1 MAMVAN
7 SLEETII
14 GAQET
19 KDPEETYNAQEIVKE
34 TKGAMTDAQETKDLE
49 ETRNARETKGPEET
63 GNARETKGAMI
74 GAQEIFKETK
84 DQCSA
89 QETRDPE
96 ETCSARETKG
106 AMIGAQEIF
115 KETKDQC
122 SAQETRDPEETCS
135 AQKTK
140 GQRNFQDSKD
150 PEDPQ
155 ISRETMTDARL
166 LATSTSAGL
175 ELMKFL
181 VLGKVSVTKTN
192 CQVLGYPIYLTFQ
205 DQMGSTAA
213 PSASYKPPPPSLPAL
228 PTTPSSWWAW
238 SIW

>member
-19 KDPEETYNAQEIVKE
+19 KDPEETYNAQEIAKE

-49 ETRNARETKGPEET
+49 ETRNARETKGV
-63 GNARETKGAMI
+63 
-74 GAQEIFKETK
+74 
-84 DQCSA
+84 
-89 QETRDPE
+89 
-96 ETCSARETKG
+96 
-106 AMIGAQEIF
+106 MIGAQEIF

-135 AQKTK
+135 AQETK
-140 GQRNFQDSKD
+140 GQCNCQDSKD

-181 VLGKVSVTKTN
+181 VLGEVSVMKAN
-192 CQVLGYPIYLTFQ
+192 CQVVGCPIYLTFQ
-205 DQMGSTAA
+205 DQMGSTTACR
-213 PSASYKPPPPSLPAL
+213 
-228 PTTPSSWWAW
+228 TVC
-238 SIW
+238 IV

>member
-1 MAMVAN
+1 MEQTEAEDDKASGEKASEDKPSSVVN

-49 ETRNARETKGPEET
+49 ETRK
-63 GNARETKGAMI
+63 ARETKGAMI

-89 QETRDPE
+89 QETRDL
-96 ETCSARETKG
+96 
-106 AMIGAQEIF
+106 
-115 KETKDQC
+115 
-122 SAQETRDPEETCS
+122 EETCS
-135 AQKTK
+135 AQETK
-140 GQRNFQDSKD
+140 GQCNFQDSKD

-213 PSASYKPPPPSLPAL
+213 CR
-228 PTTPSSWWAW
+228 TVC
-238 SIW
+238 IV

>member
-19 KDPEETYNAQEIVKE
+19 KDPEETYNAQNIVKE

-74 GAQEIFKETK
+74 GTQEIFKETK
-84 DQCSA
+84 DQCSV
-89 QETRDPE
+89 
-96 ETCSARETKG
+96 
-106 AMIGAQEIF
+106 
-115 KETKDQC
+115 
-122 SAQETRDPEETCS
+122 QETRDPEETCS
-135 AQKTK
+135 AQETK
-140 GQRNFQDSKD
+140 GQCNFQDSK
-150 PEDPQ
+150 EDPQ

-192 CQVLGYPIYLTFQ
+192 CQVLGYPIYLTFH

-213 PSASYKPPPPSLPAL
+213 CRTAC
-228 PTTPSSWWAW
+228 
-238 SIW
+238 IV

>member
-1 MAMVAN
+1 MVMVAN

-49 ETRNARETKGPEET
+49 ETRNARETKG
-63 GNARETKGAMI
+63 AII
-74 GAQEIFKETK
+74 GTH
-84 DQCSA
+84 
-89 QETRDPE
+89 
-96 ETCSARETKG
+96 
-106 AMIGAQEIF
+106 EIF

-135 AQKTK
+135 AQETK
-140 GQRNFQDSKD
+140 GQCNFQDSKD

-205 DQMGSTAA
+205 DQMGSTA
-213 PSASYKPPPPSLPAL
+213 
-228 PTTPSSWWAW
+228 TCRTVC
-238 SIW
+238 IV

>member
-63 GNARETKGAMI
+63 GN
-74 GAQEIFKETK
+74 
-84 DQCSA
+84 
-89 QETRDPE
+89 
-96 ETCSARETKG
+96 ARETKG